1 MKKQILIHI
10 DSDSFPFSVE
20 GAVGYG
26 AQEVLIAKDDNL
38 ISALSWR
45 DLGYTV
51 VPFID
56 EVNFG
61 KLKQGIT
68 ELLKNIV
75 ELRLKVPCEEF
86 SLATYHRYVDSN
98 DKHLKVVGD
107 FRSSLPLTQF
117 PIDPD
122 LVFDRASQ
130 LLEIPVGPGKLEPHF
145 GIRVVRP
152 HSHDHNPP
160 HKDVWL
166 DRLRNAVNLYAP
178 LAGSDAKSSLPLIPG
193 SHYWKE
199 SEIERTLEGAK
210 GAFLYTVPAVT
221 DAKFPLKFL
230 RPNPKQNEA
239 LFFSPYL
246 IHGGG
251 VNLNEDTT
259 RVSLEMRFWRK

>member
-122 LVFDRASQ
+122 LVFD
-130 LLEIPVGPGKLEPHF
+130 
-145 GIRVVRP
+145 
-152 HSHDHNPP
+152 
-160 HKDVWL
+160 
-166 DRLRNAVNLYAP
+166 
-178 LAGSDAKSSLPLIPG
+178 SSLPTIRNSRGPRETRT
-193 SHYWKE
+193 SFRHPS
-199 SEIERTLEGAK
+199 SETAQSRS
-210 GAFLYTVPAVT
+210 
-221 DAKFPLKFL
+221 
-230 RPNPKQNEA
+230 QS
-239 LFFSPYL
+239 SP
-246 IHGGG
+246 
-251 VNLNEDTT
+251 
-259 RVSLEMRFWRK
+259 